1 MKEKKLFYW
10 ILCGI
15 SVLEIILGGS
25 RGPLVGVGIFGILL
39 ILRFFKEMDM
49 RLRVFLIVASIFALI
64 LFVGNRS
71 GNHFTVG
78 IIYYQKFRNFFQND

>member
-1 MKEKKLFYW
+1 MNYGYNHLLVMAIFGYFAMKEKKLFYW

-39 ILRFFKEMDM
+39 IYDFFKEMEYA
-49 RLRVFLIVASIFALI
+49 VKS
-64 LFVGNRS
+64 
-71 GNHFTVG
+71 
-78 IIYYQKFRNFFQND
+78 FF